1 MADVTVHIFGDEYS
15 ISGDATPE
23 DIERYAQY
31 LDSKLSELN
40 NVVQIDSKY
49 KLAILCGLNLIEEI
63 FDKEKQI
70 SYITNCGNRIL
81 KKLDSFLPEAD
92 RVSTR

>member
-1 MADVTVHIFGDEYS
+1 MADVTVNIFGDEYS

-23 DIERYAQY
+23 EIQKYAEY
-31 LDSKLSELN
+31 LDNKLSELN

-63 FDKEKQI
+63 FDKEKQVDDII
-70 SYITNCGNRIL
+70 SYGNRIL
-81 KKLDSFLPEAD
+81 GKLEAFLPEAD
-92 RVSTR
+92 RVFT

>member
-1 MADVTVHIFGDEYS
+1 MADVTVNIFGDEYS

-23 DIERYAQY
+23 EIQKYAEY
-31 LDSKLSELN
+31 LDNKLSELN

-63 FDKEKQI
+63 FDKEKQVDDII
-70 SYITNCGNRIL
+70 SYGNRIL
-81 KKLDSFLPEAD
+81 EKLEAFLPEAD
-92 RVSTR
+92 RVFT

>member
-1 MADVTVHIFGDEYS
+1 MTDVTVNIFGDEYS

-23 DIERYAQY
+23 EIQRYADY
-31 LDSKLSELN
+31 LDGKLSDLN

-63 FDKEKQI
+63 FDKEEQLQDIMVYSK
-70 SYITNCGNRIL
+70 RIL
-81 KKLDSFLPEAD
+81 EKLDSFLPEVD
-92 RVSTR
+92 REFLK